1 MKKCEIEI
9 TNRSEISVTNRFDE
23 KERIN
28 KDEFVSRAINKDY
41 WNQRYAAKE
50 YIWTVTANQFLV
62 AETADLPIGSALEL
76 ATGEGRNAVWL
87 AEQGWS
93 VCAIDFSEQ
102 AIEKAEFLAES
113 KGVLNRVKFKTE
125 DLNKYLP
132 EYDQFD
138 LVTLIYLQ
146 LPFEN
151 MKSLLQNAVKSLKP
165 GGVFLLIAHD
175 PKNLTHGFG
184 GPQQPE
190 LLYTK
195 EQVID
200 VISDLVFSE
209 AIEIVKAEQV
219 ERIVNSYSEN
229 KIAFDFLVK
238 AKKL

>member
-1 MKKCEIEI
+1 MKSEIEK

-23 KERIN
+23 KEQII
-28 KDEFVSRAINKDY
+28 KDEFVSPAINKDY
-41 WNQRYAAKE
+41 WNKRYAGKE
-50 YIWTVTANQFLV
+50 YIWTVSANQFLV
-62 AETADLPIGSALEL
+62 AETVDLPVGKALDL
-76 ATGEGRNAVWL
+76 AAGEGRNAVWL

-125 DLNKYLP
+125 DLNKYKP
-132 EYDQFD
+132 ECGQFD

-146 LPFEN
+146 LPFEK
-151 MKSLLQNAVKSLKP
+151 MKSILQNAVKSLKS
-165 GGVFLLIAHD
+165 GGTFLLIAHD
-175 PKNLTHGFG
+175 HKNLIHGFG

-190 LLYTK
+190 LLYKK

-200 VISDLVFSE
+200 VINDIAFSE
-209 AIEIVKAEQV
+209 SMEMIKAEEV
-219 ERIVNSYSEN
+219 ERLVNSYSGN
-229 KIAFDFLVK
+229 KIAFDCLVK